1 MEGTA
6 TAAVAALDSAAPV
19 VQAAEAPTKP
29 ETVTALETVPPWK
42 QKLQEHVRARE
53 EKLRPAA
60 KPVTALPGEAA
71 AATGKKPEALVSAP
85 ASESTTP
92 AAPVATKPATD
103 DDLSIRLAELA
114 KQARALAERERAL
127 RDREKSTATAHQAD
141 IDLANKL
148 RAASSTG
155 RRLDLLRAAGVSEE
169 QIRGSWVLDLLQE
182 LQESDAGAPGMTEQQ
197 TLELFAKQQR
207 EQQEQAAKQRQA
219 AKEAKLTAD
228 RESYFG
234 GVGEVLKAGDYP
246 LVRAIRPTLHE
257 LDVELTAHFSS
268 TGVALTP
275 AELLSRF
282 EARYKAAGVTV
293 QVAAPAPKPQA
304 ARAVTA
310 EMLSDGGGRVEDVPG
325 ETYRE
330 KTNRLKAEMLK
341 RFPRK

>member
-60 KPVTALPGEAA
+60 KPVAPSLPGE

-85 ASESTTP
+85 DSGSTTP
-92 AAPVATKPATD
+92 APGVPKPATD

-114 KQARALAERERAL
+114 KQARTLAERERAL

-282 EARYKAAGVTV
+282 EARYKAAGVTI

-330 KTNRLKAEMLK
+330 KTDRLRAEMRK